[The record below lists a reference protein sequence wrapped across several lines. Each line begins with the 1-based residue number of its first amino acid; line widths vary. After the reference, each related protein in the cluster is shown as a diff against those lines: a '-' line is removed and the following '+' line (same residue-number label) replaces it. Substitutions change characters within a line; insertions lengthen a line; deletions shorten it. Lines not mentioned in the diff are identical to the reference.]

1 MPKAVSK
8 KQARFFRAV
17 ASGSVKAPGLSKDK
31 AEEMVAGQ
39 KTRNLPETSKGEVFK
54 KAAARR
60 HKGRK
65 R

>member
-8 KQARFFRAV
+8 RQARFFRAV
-17 ASGSVKAPGLSKDK
+17 ASGKVKAGGLSRSK

-39 KTRNLPETSKGEVFK
+39 KTRNLPESAQRFHKAVAK
-54 KAAARR
+54 KR
-60 HKGRK
+60 GK